1 MAKQHQEMQAA
12 SDGRNMAVS
21 QRILIDNN
29 PLPSSEELAKLKE
42 IDPSIVSWF
51 LQRSDAEQKSRL
63 KMYEEELAFNVK
75 FNLERLGLTKKE
87 QSIVLTSLWLAFAI
101 AISFLALSG
110 ILIYSGMEIAG
121 SIFGGAALILC
132 VQAFLKFG
140 RKQKQ

>member
-1 MAKQHQEMQAA
+1 MPHSKQQVQART
-12 SDGRNMAVS
+12 DGRQTEVGIMLQESLLPSPDDLAKFKAIDESIVKWMMQYTDKEQSMRVMAVES
-21 QRILIDNN
+21 DVKND
-29 PLPSSEELAKLKE
+29 SEK
-42 IDPSIVSWF
+42 ISI
-51 LQRSDAEQKSRL
+51 A
-63 KMYEEELAFNVK
+63 
-75 FNLERLGLTKKE
+75 KKE

-101 AISFLALSG
+101 AISFIALSG

>member
-1 MAKQHQEMQAA
+1 MPHNKQQVQART
-12 SDGRNMAVS
+12 DGRQTEVGIMLQESLLPSPDDLAKFKAIDESIVKWMMQYTDKEQSIRVMAVES
-21 QRILIDNN
+21 
-29 PLPSSEELAKLKE
+29 
-42 IDPSIVSWF
+42 
-51 LQRSDAEQKSRL
+51 
-63 KMYEEELAFNVK
+63 NVK
-75 FNLERLGLTKKE
+75 NDSEKISIAKKE

-101 AISFLALSG
+101 AISFIALSG

>member
-12 SDGRNMAVS
+12 SDGMNMAVS

-29 PLPSSEELAKLKE
+29 PLPSPEELAKLKE
-42 IDPSIVSWF
+42 IDASIVGWF
-51 LQRSDAEQKSRL
+51 MHRADAEQSARL
-63 KMYEEELAFNVK
+63 KMESEELGLNIK
-75 FNLERLGLTKKE
+75 FNLERIVITKKE
-87 QSIVLTSLWLAFAI
+87 QGIVLTSLWLAFAI
-101 AISFLALSG
+101 AISFIALSG